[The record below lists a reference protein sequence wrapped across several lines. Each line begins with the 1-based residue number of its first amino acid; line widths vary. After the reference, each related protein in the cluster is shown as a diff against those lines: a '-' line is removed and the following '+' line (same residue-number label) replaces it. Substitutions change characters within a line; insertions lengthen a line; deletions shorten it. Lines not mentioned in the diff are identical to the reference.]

1 MIELKKQFRKMN
13 ETFTQVYKD
22 DKVVVYHTTFPS
34 VEVFKYR
41 IHQPTCFVN
50 EEYEMYPSDEKFGEW
65 AWCAASKDQ
74 FSRIMEN
81 HFADHPLKSKIYR
94 VVTPYFER

>member
-1 MIELKKQFRKMN
+1 MIELRQQFRKMN

-34 VEVFKYR
+34 VEVFRYR
-41 IHQPTCFVN
+41 THKPTCFVN
-50 EEYEMYPSDEKFGEW
+50 EEYEMYPS
-65 AWCAASKDQ
+65 WCATSKDQ
-74 FSRIMEN
+74 FSRIIEN